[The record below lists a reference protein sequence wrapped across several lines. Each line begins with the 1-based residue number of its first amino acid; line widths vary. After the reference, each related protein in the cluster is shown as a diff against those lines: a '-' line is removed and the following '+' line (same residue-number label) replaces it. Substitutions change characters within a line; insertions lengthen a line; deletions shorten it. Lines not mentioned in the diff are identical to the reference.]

1 MNGWFI
7 AMIVFG
13 TLSLGMSLSKHG
25 EPKKEKYNFWAT
37 LFGVALQ
44 IYIVYM
50 AVLTGF

>member
-7 AMIVFG
+7 TMIVLG
-13 TLSLGMSLSKHG
+13 ALSLGMSLSKHG

-37 LFGVALQ
+37 LIGVGLQ
-44 IYIVYM
+44 IFIVYM